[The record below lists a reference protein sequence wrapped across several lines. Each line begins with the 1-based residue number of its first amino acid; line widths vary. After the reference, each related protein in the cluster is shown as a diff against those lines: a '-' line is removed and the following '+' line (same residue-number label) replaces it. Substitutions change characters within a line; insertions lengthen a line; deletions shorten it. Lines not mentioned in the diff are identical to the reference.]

1 MVTNTDSCF
10 EQRLSKKFET
20 NNENPKH
27 KILKV
32 RFLGAPFLLI
42 VMPIIQTVG
51 LTKKF
56 GKITAV
62 DNLNISIEEG
72 EVFGLLGP
80 NGAGKTTIIKMLAT
94 LLEPT
99 SGTAILNNFD
109 INKRPDKVR
118 ESIGIIFQEPSSDEL
133 LTGYEN
139 IKLYAMMYGLPK
151 DKIESRAKEALK
163 LVELTERK
171 DDLVKHYSG
180 GMRRRLEIARSLIH
194 RPKVLFLDEPT
205 LGLDPRGRE
214 NMWNYIG
221 NLVKELKMTVF
232 LTTHY
237 MEEADALASRIGI
250 IDRGKIAVLDS
261 PKALKRILGGDLVTI
276 KAKSLKVDEL
286 KKLSYVTDITQE
298 EDETK
303 IIIENVSQNLQHL
316 LSVMGKIES
325 VEVRNTTLNDVFLRF
340 TGREIQEEGESGWFD
355 KIAQESTEKA

>member
-1 MVTNTDSCF
+1 MPVI
-10 EQRLSKKFET
+10 ET
-20 NNENPKH
+20 Y
-27 KILKV
+27 
-32 RFLGAPFLLI
+32 
-42 VMPIIQTVG
+42 G
-51 LTKKF
+51 LTKKY

-72 EVFGLLGP
+72 EIFGLLGP

-99 SGTAILNNFD
+99 SGTATVNGFD
-109 INKRPDKVR
+109 IKKQPARVR

-139 IKLYAMMYGLPK
+139 IRLYAMMYGLPK
-151 DKIESRAKEALK
+151 DQIQTRSAEALK
-163 LVELTERK
+163 LVELTDRK

-221 NLVKELKMTVF
+221 KLVKELKMTVL

-237 MEEADALASRIGI
+237 MEEADTLANRIGI
-250 IDRGKIAVLDS
+250 IDHGKIAVLDS
-261 PKALKRILGGDLVTI
+261 PNALKRILGGDLVTL
-276 KAKSLKVDEL
+276 KAKSLNIEEL
-286 KKLSYVTDITQE
+286 KKLSYVQSVTQE
-298 EDETK
+298 NDETK
-303 IIIENVSQNLQHL
+303 IIIENVSENLQHL
-316 LSVMGKIES
+316 LAAVGKIDS
-325 VEVRNTTLNDVFLRF
+325 VQVRNTTLNDVFLRF
-340 TGREIQEEGESGWFD
+340 TGRQIQEEGESNWFD
-355 KIAQESTEKA
+355 KIVQESTEKA

>member
-1 MVTNTDSCF
+1 MAVI
-10 EQRLSKKFET
+10 ET
-20 NNENPKH
+20 
-27 KILKV
+27 
-32 RFLGAPFLLI
+32 F
-42 VMPIIQTVG
+42 G
-51 LTKKF
+51 LTKKY

-72 EVFGLLGP
+72 EIFGLLGP

-99 SGTAILNNFD
+99 SGTATVNGFD
-109 INKRPDKVR
+109 IGRQPERVR
-118 ESIGIIFQEPSSDEL
+118 ESLGIIFQEPSSDEL

-151 DKIESRAKEALK
+151 AEIQSRIVEALN
-163 LVELTERK
+163 LVELTDRK

-214 NMWNYIG
+214 NMWNYIVQ
-221 NLVKELKMTVF
+221 LVKELKMTVF

-237 MEEADALASRIGI
+237 MEEADTLANRVGI

-261 PKALKRILGGDLVTI
+261 PKALKKILGGDLVTI
-276 KAKSLKVDEL
+276 KVKSAKIEEL
-286 KKLSYVTDITQE
+286 KKLSYVKKVVQDNDEIKITI
-298 EDETK
+298 ED
-303 IIIENVSQNLQHL
+303 VSENLQHL

-325 VEVRNTTLNDVFLRF
+325 VEVRNTTLNDVFLNF
-340 TGREIQEEGESGWFD
+340 TGREIQEEGESAWFD
-355 KIAQESTEKA
+355 KIVQESADKT